1 MRQLTKQ
8 EMTVVSGGGF
18 SISGGISGNTGTGT
32 GNNSVNVGISI
43 GRNGTGKGNGGTG
56 IGVNIGG
63 KQSSAR

>member
-1 MRQLTKQ
+1 MRQLTQQ

-18 SISGGISGNTGTGT
+18 SISGGISGNTGT